1 MGKVIAFQPRTR
13 RAPTRQGALERDA
26 EILFF
31 LGVRYERMGDALC
44 DQRRNSGPDSCG
56 ASPTGGKRRGRVRG

>member
-13 RAPTRQGALERDA
+13 TASPREGALQRDA

-31 LGVRYERMGDALC
+31 LGVRYERMGDALS
-44 DQRRNSGPDSCG
+44 DHRRNSGPDSYG
-56 ASPTGGKRRGRVRG
+56 APPTGGKRRRRVRA